1 VQGSL
6 LAAEGARAKE
16 FDEYEA
22 KCRIEIDVA
31 HRRLELLQANLEEAK
46 AEIAVLKERIG
57 DLEAEAVDR
66 QTCFFEGKAVV
77 PAAETS
83 RRPGGTS
90 SSTAFEIAML
100 GAGHVDL
107 DTSLPPAPPPLRATA
122 SSTSGP
128 SSSSP
133 FSAEEHRAE
142 LEHVRS
148 LLKERTAQLR
158 IVMETLDAVQAEG
171 VRPGSARAAGTS
183 DFLSGAYGVGDVEG
197 AQALFG
203 LAGVGGGPTGAG
215 VHAMVSAVDGPWGVK
230 ALVKRVVEL
239 TADLTSQSAALAMEE
254 RRAAQLE
261 REALHKTRDIAQLRT
276 NARAAEDALARMKLS
291 AEALGSQL
299 RDAEQRRQE
308 DVAAIRGDNERLA
321 AALRDAENEVAS
333 LHVTVEELTRQMELA
348 EQVDQRQWLESVIMK
363 DAETCAKHVD
373 MREQQKQAVARN
385 AEEPRG
391 GSSKAPSSDRV
402 DLRSLI
408 PLLAPM
414 KENVAA
420 DATGSHLSVR
430 DLLISLLVQW
440 REHAGPLAF
449 VRASAHPPK
458 DGRDGTGAR
467 APSMTKAEQRFFQRV
482 CDLVTAANQR
492 CSQALHDSHRAD
504 CQRTKAELALKV
516 TQDRLRSAAQQ
527 LQRYRKR
534 AYACEKVARS
544 DRKHAERKE
553 TKLVSLLTRSLN
565 EQRAKATAAT
575 GELFAARKEMQARDI
590 SRAAELLELRRLQVR
605 VAELEARGGPSLRGR
620 DEAVRGLEERVR
632 ATEQSLQTWFAAEL
646 PRLLSGLPLKEEA
659 MATFFDSAGLDRRS
673 PAAGFSSD
681 FVFASGG
688 GQAPF
693 PVSAQL
699 GAAMGMDRSYALART
714 LCTSQAALAARDV
727 QITGLLEKNYILKER
742 NVELEMVL
750 RRWQA
755 DVDATAALLADLS
768 GMPGGRHAD
777 MKASRPLSSSH
788 PVGLDKAERL
798 AAHADEWQR
807 RSLEMEGAGI
817 EAKAKLERANA
828 RLAEMA
834 HLVDVLTSEGDNLKG
849 ESTRQ
854 LTRVRTEME
863 NAHTAELRS
872 LRAGYEDD
880 KRSLMEQLDA
890 LASVVE
896 TARLASVADAL
907 SREGKQGS
915 YKKLVH
921 AMRAIVDARD
931 GGQRRRH
938 EQSAYGAAG
947 THEARS
953 VATENR
959 QTQTAFLH
967 AERDAVRPL
976 QEKLAKLTAEL
987 DAERG
992 RHSAARSEV
1001 SRWP

>member
-1 VQGSL
+1 
-6 LAAEGARAKE
+6 
-16 FDEYEA
+16 
-22 KCRIEIDVA
+22 
-31 HRRLELLQANLEEAK
+31 
-46 AEIAVLKERIG
+46 
-57 DLEAEAVDR
+57 
-66 QTCFFEGKAVV
+66 
-77 PAAETS
+77 
-83 RRPGGTS
+83 
-90 SSTAFEIAML
+90 M
-100 GAGHVDL
+100 
-107 DTSLPPAPPPLRATA
+107 
-122 SSTSGP
+122 
-128 SSSSP
+128 
-133 FSAEEHRAE
+133 
-142 LEHVRS
+142 
-148 LLKERTAQLR
+148 
-158 IVMETLDAVQAEG
+158 
-171 VRPGSARAAGTS
+171 
-183 DFLSGAYGVGDVEG
+183 
-197 AQALFG
+197 
-203 LAGVGGGPTGAG
+203 
-215 VHAMVSAVDGPWGVK
+215 
-230 ALVKRVVEL
+230 
-239 TADLTSQSAALAMEE
+239 
-254 RRAAQLE
+254 
-261 REALHKTRDIAQLRT
+261 
-276 NARAAEDALARMKLS
+276 
-291 AEALGSQL
+291 
-299 RDAEQRRQE
+299 
-308 DVAAIRGDNERLA
+308 
-321 AALRDAENEVAS
+321 
-333 LHVTVEELTRQMELA
+333 
-348 EQVDQRQWLESVIMK
+348 
-363 DAETCAKHVD
+363 
-373 MREQQKQAVARN
+373 
-385 AEEPRG
+385 
-391 GSSKAPSSDRV
+391 
-402 DLRSLI
+402 
-408 PLLAPM
+408 
-414 KENVAA
+414 
-420 DATGSHLSVR
+420 
-430 DLLISLLVQW
+430 
-440 REHAGPLAF
+440 
-449 VRASAHPPK
+449 
-458 DGRDGTGAR
+458 
-467 APSMTKAEQRFFQRV
+467 
-482 CDLVTAANQR
+482 
-492 CSQALHDSHRAD
+492 
-504 CQRTKAELALKV
+504 

-575 GELFAARKEMQARDI
+575 GELFAARKEMHARDI

-659 MATFFDSAGLDRRS
+659 MATYFDSAGLDRRS
-673 PAAGFSSD
+673 PAAGFSSE
-681 FVFASGG
+681 FVFGPSVSGAGFAEVKDAGSASDRTNTFFGNASGG
-688 GQAPF
+688 GHAPF
-693 PVSAQL
+693 PLSAQL

-817 EAKAKLERANA
+817 EAKAKLDRANA

-863 NAHTAELRS
+863 NAHAAELRS

-992 RHSAARSEV
+992 RHSTARSEV